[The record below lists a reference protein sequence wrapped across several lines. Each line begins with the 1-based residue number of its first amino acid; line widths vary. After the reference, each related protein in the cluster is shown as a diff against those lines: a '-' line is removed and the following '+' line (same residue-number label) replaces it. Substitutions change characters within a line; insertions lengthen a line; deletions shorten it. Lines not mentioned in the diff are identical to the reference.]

1 MKKYQTTNDKKV
13 AQLEEKIRNLNLE
26 LESEEGLNKVLSECC
41 DNNEKQVTNYR
52 QIMKYHT
59 LILIVMTLIQNYT
72 HTNDIGRS
80 IQININ
86 KYLKGLT
93 DDLLNNLTDDD
104 AVDDDEIFLKHF
116 WGNLLVGYHVVLY
129 CP

>member
-1 MKKYQTTNDKKV
+1 MKKYQTTNDKKI

-26 LESEEGLNKVLSECC
+26 LETEEGLSKVLSECC
-41 DNNEKQVTNYR
+41 DNNEKQITNYR
-52 QIMKYHT
+52 QLMKYQT
-59 LILIVMTLIQNYT
+59 LILIVMTLLQNYT

-104 AVDDDEIFLKHF
+104 AVDDDEIFDD
-116 WGNLLVGYHVVLY
+116 
-129 CP
+129 CDEI

>member
-1 MKKYQTTNDKKV
+1 MKYQ
-13 AQLEEKIRNLNLE
+13 
-26 LESEEGLNKVLSECC
+26 
-41 DNNEKQVTNYR
+41 
-52 QIMKYHT
+52 T
-59 LILIVMTLIQNYT
+59 LILIVMTLLQNYT

-104 AVDDDEIFLKHF
+104 AVDDDEILDD
-116 WGNLLVGYHVVLY
+116 
-129 CP
+129 CDEI